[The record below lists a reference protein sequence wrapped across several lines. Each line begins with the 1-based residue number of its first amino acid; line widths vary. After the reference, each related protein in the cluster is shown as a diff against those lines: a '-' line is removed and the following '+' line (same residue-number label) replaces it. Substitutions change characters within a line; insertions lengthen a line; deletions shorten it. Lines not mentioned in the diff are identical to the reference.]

1 MVGVDFKMD
10 LPSFW
15 SVLGMK
21 YLLPITPNPDPE
33 TMGIV
38 ATSDWGEQ
46 WK

>member
-38 ATSDWGEQ
+38 ATSD
-46 WK
+46 